1 MSTNLYQTL
10 TDRIL
15 RQLDA
20 GTLPWRK
27 TWASGLPKSLITRRE
42 YRGLNLLLLGLSA
55 HTSKYWLTYRQAQRL
70 GGHVRQGERATPII
84 FWKWRTP
91 EELARRRRETGRPDL
106 APCHP
111 FTSAVFNL
119 DQVEGVPRPADDVPF
134 SRAERLVIAEKLI
147 EVMPDPPAI
156 VHSATAEPSYRP
168 ALDQVTL
175 PHLSQFEHADHYFA
189 TLAHEVV
196 HASGARKRLNRFG
209 EVQGDRFERYGFEE
223 LVAEFGAAFLCGFA
237 GIANPEHDQLQA
249 SYLAGWATALR
260 REPQL
265 LIRAASAAQRAA
277 DYIRGKVIP
286 EANDDDTADPTDPTE
301 ASPDETA
308 DQPAGHPQAQAT
320 TAMG

>member
-27 TWASGLPKSLITRRE
+27 TWTSGLPRSLITRRE

-55 HTSKYWLTYRQAQRL
+55 HTSKYWLTYRQTQRL

-84 FWKWRTP
+84 FWKWHPP
-91 EELARRRRETGRPDL
+91 EELARRQRETGRQDL

-134 SRAERLVIAEKLI
+134 SRADRLVIAEKLL

-156 VHSATAEPSYRP
+156 VHSATVEPSYSP

-175 PHLSQFEHADHYFA
+175 PHLSQFENADHYFA

-237 GIANPEHDQLQA
+237 GIANPENDQLQA

-260 REPQL
+260 REPQM

-286 EANDDDTADPTDPTE
+286 AADDDDTADPTDAVEP
-301 ASPDETA
+301 SPGQTA
-308 DQPAGHPQAQAT
+308 DQPAGHPLAQAT